1 MVIAFI
7 NWYRLLKQQQ
17 SMRGASPGDTMMK
30 RILIVDDESLIGY
43 ALSASLRRDDTYIKA
58 VECGK
63 DALSEINHIFYNLC
77 FLDIKLP
84 DACGLDLMK
93 VIKKASPS
101 TFIVIMT
108 GGMVNDPE
116 LMKSIVANAHLFISK
131 PFDLERVKSFVNKFI
146 GDGASRPQAGDHSKS
161 WTGYETYE
169 NQKHIARQAVMS
181 STTCAVVASDEE
193 GETSFTAGILEMSD
207 TGMCIRTDYQ
217 LKPGQLLRFNDN
229 PVLSTGV
236 VRWSKEGGGE
246 AEDSYHAGVQFVMP
260 EGSLP
265 CTH

>member
-1 MVIAFI
+1 
-7 NWYRLLKQQQ
+7 
-17 SMRGASPGDTMMK
+17 MK

-43 ALSASLRRDDTYIKA
+43 ALSAALRRDDTYIKV

-63 DALSEINHIFYNLC
+63 DALNEINHIFYNIC

-93 VIKKASPS
+93 IIKKASPS

-116 LMKSIVANAHLFISK
+116 PLKSIVSNAHLFISK
-131 PFDLERVKSFVNKFI
+131 PFDLDRVKLFVNRFA
-146 GDGASRPQAGDHSKS
+146 GEDEGGDHSLR
-161 WTGYETYE
+161 WNGYETFE
-169 NQKHIARQAVMS
+169 NPKHIARQGVMS
-181 STTCAVVASDEE
+181 STTCAVVAPDDEH
-193 GETSFTAGILEMSD
+193 GEKRFTAGILEMSD

-217 LKPGQLLRFNDN
+217 LKPGQLLRFSDN

-236 VRWSKEGGGE
+236 VQWSKGGEE
-246 AEDSYHAGVQFVMP
+246 AEDSYHAGIQFVMP
-260 EGSLP
+260 ENPAPGS
-265 CTH
+265 H

>member
-1 MVIAFI
+1 
-7 NWYRLLKQQQ
+7 
-17 SMRGASPGDTMMK
+17 MMK

-93 VIKKASPS
+93 IIKKASPA

-108 GGMVNDPE
+108 GGVVNDPE

-131 PFDLERVKSFVNKFI
+131 PFDLERVKLFVNRFI
-146 GDGASRPQAGDHSKS
+146 GDGKSQLQTGDHSNS
-161 WTGYETYE
+161 WTGYETFE

-207 TGMCIRTDYQ
+207 TGMCIRTGYQ
-217 LKPGQLLRFNDN
+217 LKPGQLLRFSDS

-236 VRWSKEGGGE
+236 VRWSKGGGE
-246 AEDSYHAGVQFVMP
+246 TEDSYHAGIQFIMP

-265 CTH
+265 CTL

>member
-1 MVIAFI
+1 
-7 NWYRLLKQQQ
+7 
-17 SMRGASPGDTMMK
+17 MMK

-63 DALSEINHIFYNLC
+63 DALSEINHIYYNLC

-108 GGMVNDPE
+108 GGVVNDPE
-116 LMKSIVANAHLFISK
+116 LMKDIVAHAHLFISK
-131 PFDLERVKSFVNKFI
+131 PFDLDRVKRFVNRFI
-146 GDGASRPQAGDHSKS
+146 GQGTSHLQVGDPSNG
-161 WTGYETYE
+161 WTGYETFE
-169 NQKHIARQAVMS
+169 NNRHIARQAVMS
-181 STTCAVVASDEE
+181 STTCAVVASDDEH
-193 GETSFTAGILEMSD
+193 GETRFTAGILEMSD

-217 LKPGQLLRFNDN
+217 LKPGQVLKFSDH
-229 PVLSTGV
+229 PVQSTGV
-236 VRWSKEGGGE
+236 VRWSKGGGE
-246 AEDSYHAGVQFVMP
+246 AEDSYHAGIQFVMP

-265 CTH
+265 HTC

>member
-1 MVIAFI
+1 
-7 NWYRLLKQQQ
+7 
-17 SMRGASPGDTMMK
+17 MRGAVPGGTMMK

-93 VIKKASPS
+93 LIKKASPS

-108 GGMVNDPE
+108 GGVVNDPE
-116 LMKSIVANAHLFISK
+116 LMKDIVANAHLFISK
-131 PFDLERVKSFVNKFI
+131 PFDLERVKSFVNRFI
-146 GDGASRPQAGDHSKS
+146 GDEKPRLQAAGEQSTG
-161 WTGYETYE
+161 WTGYETFE
-169 NQKHIARQAVMS
+169 NQRHIARQAVMS
-181 STTCAVVASDEE
+181 STTCAVVASEEE
-193 GETSFTAGILEMSD
+193 GEKSFTAGILEMSD

-217 LKPGQLLRFNDN
+217 LKPGQLLKFSDN
-229 PVLSTGV
+229 PVLSKGV
-236 VRWSKEGGGE
+236 VRWSKGGGE
-246 AEDSYHAGVQFVMP
+246 TEDAYHAGIQFIMP
-260 EGSLP
+260 
-265 CTH
+265 

>member
-1 MVIAFI
+1 
-7 NWYRLLKQQQ
+7 
-17 SMRGASPGDTMMK
+17 MMK

-93 VIKKASPS
+93 IIKKASPS

-108 GGMVNDPE
+108 GGVVNDPE

-131 PFDLERVKSFVNKFI
+131 PFDLERVKSFVNRFI
-146 GDGASRPQAGDHSKS
+146 GDGTSHLQAGDHSNS
-161 WTGYETYE
+161 WTGYETFE
-169 NQKHIARQAVMS
+169 NQRHIARQAVMS

-217 LKPGQLLRFNDN
+217 LKPGQLLRFSDN

-236 VRWSKEGGGE
+236 VRWSKGGGE
-246 AEDSYHAGVQFVMP
+246 AEDSYHAGIQFIMP

-265 CTH
+265 SHSLAGAGRRRLLL